1 MTDEKN
7 ATSEED
13 NTISR
18 VIPIDS
24 LSPSHNDDER
34 GETGKAVSSDEQA
47 QQPSAKTEAGNEDGT
62 TNGDS
67 DSPKVV
73 KPLFASPAEL
83 PDLRE
88 HHDNEETGEDAGT
101 ENEGHAGAI
110 SKSREEFTTVY
121 DLIDQM
127 STALEE
133 AKSSLFAPGMVR
145 LDRDEFVEQ
154 LSQLKAMLPV
164 QLERASSLMR
174 EAERR
179 LQNAQ
184 SQSQAIISKAQSQ
197 AAQIKQ
203 DAEQQAQILAG
214 QERVVDLAQQ
224 KARVILDDAQS
235 KSTKLVQGANVY
247 CVDVMKALKEQI
259 STYDRDIRNGIEVID
274 KRQRAAA
281 SQLAQTQDEVQNQ
294 SRTDSEHTNA

>member
-7 ATSEED
+7 TTNEED

-18 VIPIDS
+18 VIPIDN
-24 LSPSHNDDER
+24 LSPSRNDDGHE
-34 GETGKAVSSDEQA
+34 GEADAASSDDLN
-47 QQPSAKTEAGNEDGT
+47 QQPDADNKDGVA
-62 TNGDS
+62 NDQS
-67 DSPKVV
+67 DSPKAV

-88 HHDNEETGEDAGT
+88 HHDDEKTDEDAQADS
-101 ENEGHAGAI
+101 EDHAGVLN
-110 SKSREEFTTVY
+110 KSREEFTTVY

-145 LDRDEFVEQ
+145 LDRDEFVEH
-154 LSQLKAMLPV
+154 LSELKAMLPV

-214 QERVVDLAQQ
+214 QERVVDLARQ

-259 STYDRDIRNGIEVID
+259 SAYDRDIRNGIEVID

-294 SRTDSEHTNA
+294 TRTDSEHTNG

>member
-1 MTDEKN
+1 LTDEKN
-7 ATSEED
+7 TTSEED

-34 GETGKAVSSDEQA
+34 GETGEAVSSDEQA
-47 QQPSAKTEAGNEDGT
+47 RQPRTETEAGNEDGT
-62 TNGDS
+62 ANGDS

-101 ENEGHAGAI
+101 ENEDHAGAI

-154 LSQLKAMLPV
+154 LSQLKAMLPI

-184 SQSQAIISKAQSQ
+184 SQSQAIISKAQSH

-259 STYDRDIRNGIEVID
+259 SAYDRDIRNGIEVID

-294 SRTDSEHTNA
+294 PRTDSEHTNA